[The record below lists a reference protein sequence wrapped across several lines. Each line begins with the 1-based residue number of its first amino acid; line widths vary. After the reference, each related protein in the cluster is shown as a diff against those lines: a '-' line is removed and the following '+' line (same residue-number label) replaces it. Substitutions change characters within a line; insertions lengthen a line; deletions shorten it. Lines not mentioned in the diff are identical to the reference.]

1 ANIYHQGYWQRVWAA
16 RDTRALWGGAW
27 LGSAM
32 IIPVLLVVGILGLLA
47 AGAGLDLGTPP
58 APFFA
63 LLTGLP
69 LWISAAVLVLGVA
82 LVASSVDTLENA
94 MAALVVVERP
104 SLSLIGARVV
114 TVVLM
119 VPAVIVAWQGYSVL
133 RLFLI
138 ADLLCASAVV
148 PALFSLWRRA
158 TAAGAL
164 TGALAGL
171 IGAVVPGI
179 VSTGSLVDGIELATF
194 PGATPTLP
202 PFLGALIASTVVA
215 VVVSLAGRSETDLDA
230 VGEQLPML
238 SADSGATPG

>member
-1 ANIYHQGYWQRVWAA
+1 
-16 RDTRALWGGAW
+16 
-27 LGSAM
+27 
-32 IIPVLLVVGILGLLA
+32 
-47 AGAGLDLGTPP
+47 LGTPP

-63 LLTGLP
+63 LLVGLP
-69 LWISAAVLVLGVA
+69 VWVSAVVLVLGVA

-104 SLSLIGARVV
+104 SLSLVGARVV
-114 TVVLM
+114 TVLLM
-119 VPAVIVAWQGYSVL
+119 VPAVVVAWQGYSVL

-158 TAAGAL
+158 TPAGAL
-164 TGALAGL
+164 FGSIAGL
-171 IGAVVPGI
+171 IGAVLPGI
-179 VSTGSLVDGIELATF
+179 ISTGSLVDGIERATF

-215 VVVSLAGRSETDLDA
+215 VIVSLAGRSETDLA
-230 VGEQLPML
+230 KVGEQLPAL
-238 SADSGATPG
+238 SGGAGATSGD